1 MFTSSN
7 LPSQI
12 EATYSTLQLPI
23 SVSSAHGATGM
34 PATGPGS
41 QSSSMLSVAQ
51 NPHSSSAGANAMC
64 QSIAYRAENST

>member
-51 NPHSSSAGANAMC
+51 NPHS
-64 QSIAYRAENST
+64 